1 MSTKLQTANVSNEDM
16 TTAAFQPG
24 SFVPNLFPFK
34 ISLIVVGVIGILAN
48 GLVFIG
54 FGLAGRSKMNTSSAY
69 IANHATF
76 ELFSCV
82 ARIVR
87 LAFDLSGSLKHY
99 GDSGPAGMAKCLLI
113 HGSTVVKSTF
123 QAATSCVVLHTL
135 DRFWKIVFPIHHRNH
150 YRRWMLY
157 VALFLPWLTGFVSN
171 VIPAILSTK
180 IVNGICYPMTFW
192 PNVYMEKVCLSRF
205 RTHIFLCHLFCLTI
219 WH

>member
-24 SFVPNLFPFK
+24 SFVPNLFPYK
-34 ISLIVVGVIGILAN
+34 ISLIIVGVSGILAN

-69 IANHATF
+69 IANHATL

-99 GDSGPAGMAKCLLI
+99 GDSSPAGMAKCILI
-113 HGSTVVKSTF
+113 HDSTVVKSTIH
-123 QAATSCVVLHTL
+123 AATFSVLIHTI
-135 DRFWKIVFPIHHRNH
+135 DRFWKIVFPVHHRNH
-150 YRRWMLY
+150 YRRWM
-157 VALFLPWLTGFVSN
+157 VHVGLFLPWLTGFVSN

-205 RTHIFLCHLFCLTI
+205 RTRVFLYHLLCI
-219 WH
+219 AVRH